1 MPNAAVLFP
10 NLSTASRA
18 LWQLSPLGLRHQVG
32 ISTPFDP
39 VEGYGNW
46 FWGLTP
52 SCLRSMLEVAGFRV
66 DQEWL
71 EPFAWTGICLPAAT
85 AFVHRLPGTA
95 EARELGA
102 VVSAAGVARPA

>member
-1 MPNAAVLFP
+1 MPQA
-10 NLSTASRA
+10 
-18 LWQLSPLGLRHQVG
+18 G

-39 VEGYGNW
+39 AEGYGNW

-52 SCLRSMLEVAGFRV
+52 SCLRSMLEVVGFRV

-71 EPFAWTGICLPAAT
+71 EPFAWTGICVPAAT
-85 AFVHRLPGTA
+85 TFVHRLPGAA

-102 VVSAAGVARPA
+102 VVSASGVARPA